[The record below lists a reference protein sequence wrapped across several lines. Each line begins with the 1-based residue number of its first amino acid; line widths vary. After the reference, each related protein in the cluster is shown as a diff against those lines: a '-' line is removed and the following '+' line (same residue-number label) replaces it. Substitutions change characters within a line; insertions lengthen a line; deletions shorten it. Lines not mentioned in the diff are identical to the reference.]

1 MTGEKHHRRGRGASR
16 WSRIASTV
24 SGLAGCLVW
33 GGLLFR
39 SVWVDWPSEQRLPG
53 ALLLGLFLLCLLV
66 VGLCGVPLLGA
77 RRRPHSRAAGADH
90 TPGFPAASEHA
101 PMPDTDGP
109 PTPSPRTSSRGVGRG
124 SATVLGLALLGAM
137 LGGCERKELCYP
149 EPSRPLVVYLAL
161 DNDLAGEQSARLN
174 ALRAGWRSDMDV
186 WVYADTPS
194 GASLSHLEGTASG
207 VELRTVETYGEENS
221 ASGSTLERVLRS
233 VWQRSPSEGYGLL
246 FFSHATG
253 WLPEGALARPHAEAA
268 SVASGAG
275 GGATR
280 TLGRDGSAEMSLEAF
295 AAAIPEGMPLDYILF
310 EACLVAGAEVALEL
324 CGRTDLLLVSSAELL
339 VPGFRPLYGE
349 CLELLTSRRLGT
361 EELLTTFGQRYMRYV
376 RQECAGIYRSATLSV
391 IRTSSLPALASAVH
405 RATGG
410 RAGEM
415 ASEELLSQLQHFD
428 RPGQYGDRPA
438 AARFFDLED
447 YVERL
452 HAASG
457 ADMAS
462 LAAFRAALEDA
473 VVWSDATEQF
483 MGGAG
488 APYGGFD
495 IARHGGLTTYVPR
508 AEFPSLNEAYRQ
520 TAWYRAIT
528 TNAL

>member
-1 MTGEKHHRRGRGASR
+1 M
-16 WSRIASTV
+16 
-24 SGLAGCLVW
+24 
-33 GGLLFR
+33 
-39 SVWVDWPSEQRLPG
+39 
-53 ALLLGLFLLCLLV
+53 
-66 VGLCGVPLLGA
+66 
-77 RRRPHSRAAGADH
+77 
-90 TPGFPAASEHA
+90 
-101 PMPDTDGP
+101 
-109 PTPSPRTSSRGVGRG
+109 SP
-124 SATVLGLALLGAM
+124 
-137 LGGCERKELCYP
+137 
-149 EPSRPLVVYLAL
+149 
-161 DNDLAGEQSARLN
+161 
-174 ALRAGWRSDMDV
+174 
-186 WVYADTPS
+186 
-194 GASLSHLEGTASG
+194 
-207 VELRTVETYGEENS
+207 
-221 ASGSTLERVLRS
+221 
-233 VWQRSPSEGYGLL
+233 
-246 FFSHATG
+246 
-253 WLPEGALARPHAEAA
+253 
-268 SVASGAG
+268 
-275 GGATR
+275 
-280 TLGRDGSAEMSLEAF
+280 EAF

-361 EELLTTFGQRYMRYV
+361 EELLTTFGQRYMQYV

-391 IRTSSLPALASAVH
+391 IRTSSLPALASAVLS
-405 RATGG
+405 ATAGH
-410 RAGEM
+410 AGEM

-462 LAAFRAALEDA
+462 LAAFHAALEDA

>member
-1 MTGEKHHRRGRGASR
+1 MYPCLPAPCRPFRGSDRSTLCLPPEPYVVPAATAGASG
-16 WSRIASTV
+16 SPPPLPGVPGAPSGSTQYR
-24 SGLAGCLVW
+24 SITDESYPTYLTAPCAGPAGCLQSAAPVAPVQPV
-33 GGLLFR
+33 GPVLPARPLLARAATGLCL
-39 SVWVDWPSEQRLPG
+39 VLAC
-53 ALLLGLFLLCLLV
+53 ALLW
-66 VGLCGVPLLGA
+66 
-77 RRRPHSRAAGADH
+77 
-90 TPGFPAASEHA
+90 
-101 PMPDTDGP
+101 
-109 PTPSPRTSSRGVGRG
+109 
-124 SATVLGLALLGAM
+124 
-137 LGGCERKELCYP
+137 GCEGTAAADAPVPR
-149 EPSRPLVVYLAL
+149 RPLVVYLAL
-161 DNDLAGEQSARLN
+161 DNDLSGECDARLA
-174 ALRAGWRSDMDV
+174 ALCSGWRAGMDV

-194 GASLSHLEGTASG
+194 GASLRHLEPTPSG
-207 VELRTVETYGEENS
+207 AEARTVETYGDENS
-221 ASGSTLERVLRS
+221 ASGATLGRVLRS
-233 VWQRSPSEGYGLL
+233 VWQRSPSDGYGLL

-268 SVASGAG
+268 AVASGAG

-280 TLGRDGSAEMSLEAF
+280 TLGRDGSAEMSPEAF
-295 AAAIPEGMPLDYILF
+295 AAAIPEGMPLDYIAF

-324 CGRTDLLLVSSAELL
+324 CGRTELLLASSAELL
-339 VPGFRPLYGE
+339 VPGFRPLYGDG
-349 CLELLTSRRLGT
+349 LELLTSRRAPA
-361 EELLTTFGQRYMRYV
+361 EHLLAAFAERYMRYV
-376 RQECAGIYRSATLSV
+376 RQECTGAYRSATLSV
-391 IRTSSLPALASAVH
+391 VRTSSLPALASAVH
-405 RATGG
+405 RATAG
-410 RAGEM
+410 RAGET

-495 IARHGGLTTYVPR
+495 IDRHGGLTTYVPR
-508 AEFPSLNEAYRQ
+508 AEFPSLNDSYTH
-520 TAWYRAIT
+520 TAWWRAVASPVCENT
-528 TNAL
+528 ENDTYEPLR